1 MQSIINSLL
10 CYTDEDVVFDELIER
25 YRRLCLSRFI
35 FLSLFP
41 LEEKKTYDTIYSNI
55 SKQAE
60 KKDILITEQILNL
73 IEDEDYPYRNE
84 LKVVSVY
91 LVYGNEV
98 LEEEVCS
105 LSQLKKAKEVALSL
119 VSDRIWELTS
129 V

>member
-1 MQSIINSLL
+1 
-10 CYTDEDVVFDELIER
+10 
-25 YRRLCLSRFI
+25 
-35 FLSLFP
+35 
-41 LEEKKTYDTIYSNI
+41 LEEKKTYDTVYSNI

-73 IEDEDYPYRNE
+73 IEDENYPYRNE